1 MRPLLV
7 FALVLALFTT
17 MLIGVARADDAVKP
31 QATRT
36 KKIDFAK
43 ERKWWSY
50 APISDQSP
58 PQVNDQAWY
67 KNDIDRFILAKLETI
82 GLSPAPQANR
92 VALIRRAFYDLT
104 GLPPSPE
111 EVDAFVSD
119 TRPQAWSE
127 LIDRLLASPHYGERW
142 GRHWLDLVRYAD
154 TNGFERDG
162 DKPASWRYRDWVI
175 AAFNSDKP
183 YDRFLTEQLAGDELP
198 DRSFDT
204 MVATGYYRLGMWDDE
219 VPDLSQALA
228 DDLDGIVDTTAR
240 TMLGM
245 GLGCARCHDHKGDP
259 IRQRDYY
266 SFAANFAGL
275 KPYKSFAGNGIEA
288 ANVMR
293 SISTDFG
300 MVDYPAVRAKWRE
313 KRKAIINE
321 LLAMESSKP
330 DLDRAPNNG
339 LTSHFAFETKGDA
352 PEADRA
358 ILKDSLGLANGKVHD
373 LGWGK
378 PGRFG
383 LAGSFDGGDDRVSIP
398 STTGDDFTIS
408 FWFNTDRIARG
419 TESDPRWFT
428 GSGLVDGEI
437 PGIVDDFGVSI
448 IAGGVIAAGVGNP
461 ETFVHSVPEFNDGQW
476 HHVAFTRSK
485 SSGEIILSIDALE
498 AMRAIGGKQT
508 LKSPKNLVIG
518 AMHPGGGAFTGM
530 IDEVRLYDRVL
541 DRTEII
547 SIATGV
553 GEPTT
558 TLASI
563 ERNQDK
569 DQAVNW
575 RTAYETLNKLE
586 PPAWHGTAILCA
598 AERDDPATTHVL
610 TRGSPHA
617 PAEEVQHAVPEIA
630 QGNSFSLGSA
640 MEVYASESSGRR
652 LALAKW
658 ITDPRNQFTSRV
670 MMNRIWQHHFD
681 RAICPTPNDFGHFGE
696 APTHPELL
704 DWLAKEFVASGW
716 SMKEMHRLIMMS
728 AAYQMSSNATR
739 EALSKDPANEKLSR
753 FRLRRLQSEEIRDT
767 LLSVNGSLNPAMGG
781 PGIRPPMP
789 DEVLATSSKPE
800 EVWPL
805 SEPAS
810 WPRRS
815 VYIHAKRSLQDPLLS
830 VFDQAD
836 VDNACPVRFSTIQPT
851 QALTMLNSTLTNG
864 QAIVFADRLR
874 SEFPNDLRAQIE
886 RALRLAY
893 GRTVE
898 SQEIDE
904 GIAFI
909 SDLQSSESMSEFDA
923 MNILTLALYNSN
935 EFMYV
940 D

>member
-1 MRPLLV
+1 MRSS
-7 FALVLALFTT
+7 VLFALFTT
-17 MLIGVARADDAVKP
+17 LLVGAANGDDAVKP
-31 QATRT
+31 STARI
-36 KKIDFAK
+36 KVIDFNK
-43 ERKWWSY
+43 ERQWWSY
-50 APISDQSP
+50 APIYDQAP
-58 PQVNDQAWY
+58 PQVKDQAWC
-67 KNDIDRFILAKLETI
+67 KNDIDRFILAKLEAI
-82 GLSPAPQANR
+82 GLSPAPQADR

-111 EVDAFVSD
+111 EVDAFVNDS
-119 TRPQAWSE
+119 RPQAWSE

-142 GRHWLDLVRYAD
+142 GRYWLDLVRYAD

-219 VPDLSQALA
+219 VPDLDQALA

-275 KPYKSFAGNGIEA
+275 KPYKAFAGNGIEA

-300 MVDYPAVRAKWRE
+300 MVDFPAARAKWHE
-313 KRKAIINE
+313 QRKAIIDE

-339 LTSHFAFETKGDA
+339 LTSHFAFETKADA

-358 ILKDSLGLANGKVHD
+358 ILKNSASDANGKVID

-383 LAGSFDGGDDRVSIP
+383 LAGSFDGGDDRISIP
-398 STTGDDFTIS
+398 STIGDDFTIS
-408 FWFNTDRIARG
+408 FWFKSDRIARG
-419 TESDPRWFT
+419 TESNPLWFT
-428 GSGLVDGEI
+428 GTGLVDGEI
-437 PGIVDDFGVSI
+437 SGIVDDFGISI

-461 ETFVHSVPEFNDGQW
+461 ETFVHSAPGFNDGQW
-476 HHVAFTRSK
+476 HHVAFTRLK
-485 SSGEIILSIDALE
+485 SSGEIILYIDSIE

-547 SIATGV
+547 SIATSV
-553 GEPTT
+553 GEPTA

-563 ERNQDK
+563 ESNRGK
-569 DQAVNW
+569 EQAENW
-575 RTAYETLNKLE
+575 RQSYETLNKLE
-586 PPAWHGTAILCA
+586 PPAWHGTEVLCA
-598 AERDDPATTHVL
+598 VERDDPQVTHVL

-630 QGNSFSLGSA
+630 QGNSLSMGSA
-640 MEVYASESSGRR
+640 MEVYDSESSGRR

-696 APTHPELL
+696 TPTHPELL
-704 DWLAKEFVASGW
+704 DWLAKQFVASGW
-716 SMKEMHRLIMMS
+716 SIKQMHRLIMMS
-728 AAYQMSSNATR
+728 AAYQISSNATP
-739 EALSKDPANEKLSR
+739 ESLEKDPANEYISR
-753 FRLRRLQSEEIRDT
+753 FRLRRLQSEEIRDS
-767 LLSVNGSLNPAMGG
+767 LLAVNGSFNPAMGG

-789 DEVLATSSKPE
+789 DEVLATSSRPE

-836 VDNACPVRFSTIQPT
+836 IDNPCPVRFSTIQPT
-851 QALTMLNSTLTNG
+851 QALTMLNSKLTNG
-864 QAIVFADRLR
+864 QAVIFADRLR
-874 SEFPNDLRAQIE
+874 REFPNNVRTQIE
-886 RALRLAY
+886 RAMRLAY
-893 GRTVE
+893 GRKVE
-898 SQEIDE
+898 SQEIDD
-904 GIAFI
+904 GMRFI
-909 SDLQSSESMSEFDA
+909 SDLQSTESMSESDA
-923 MNILTLALYNSN
+923 MNIFALALYNSN
-935 EFMYV
+935 EFIYV